1 MSVSTDAILAYGIS
15 FNPEED
21 EGYDSATFES
31 EKTETLEEQAAYWKH
46 PVVLL
51 MHCSDEQ
58 TMYIVAS
65 LEHLLIASRGF
76 PKEVQMSMFQMNY
89 KEIDKALRRFCDELV
104 VPYQKPKWLLASD
117 WR

>member
-15 FNPEED
+15 FDPEED
-21 EGYDSATFES
+21 DGYDFDSDVVE
-31 EKTETLEEQAAYWKH
+31 ELEEQAAKWKE
-46 PVVLL
+46 PVGLI

-58 TMYIVAS
+58 TMYIGAS
-65 LEHLLIASRGF
+65 LEHLIIAARGF
-76 PKEVQMSMFQMNY
+76 PKEVQMSTFQMNY
-89 KEIDKALRRFCDELV
+89 KAVDKALRRFCDELD